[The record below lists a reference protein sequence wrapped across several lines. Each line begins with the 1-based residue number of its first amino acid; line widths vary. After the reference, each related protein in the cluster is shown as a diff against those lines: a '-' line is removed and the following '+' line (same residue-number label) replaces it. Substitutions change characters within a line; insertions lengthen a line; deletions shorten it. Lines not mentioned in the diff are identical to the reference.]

1 MKGPVRLIA
10 RNDIYLL
17 LGLTVATFVIFS
29 RPLTRVLEYTRDIE
43 RTWELQLLPGLVILA
58 VMLMFHEV
66 RKRHDMRE
74 DALAAA
80 AEATQARIHAAEMER
95 LVFFGRALA
104 QSLTLATIRTAAL
117 DYLPKVVEGRT
128 VWTMVRTGDDWE
140 QLATTGDV
148 DPNLSEL
155 AARRALDAGGG
166 APCVSTDEGFLCF
179 PMIVAHAP
187 VGVLGISSEPPVTE
201 RQRIV
206 LAAAA
211 ALLAVSL
218 KNAELFRVVHDNSIR
233 DGLTG
238 CYNRQHALEVLDA
251 ELRRANRSQHHLSL
265 LMLDLDHFK
274 TINDQYGHLCGDA
287 VLSVVGRRMHAVL
300 RASDVKCRYGGEEFL
315 IVLPETTMAGA
326 QRVADILRQD
336 LADHPMMW
344 RVVETPVT
352 IPITA
357 SFGVTA
363 ALPGERNATEMI
375 ARADAAL
382 YRAKEKGRNRV
393 CVAEE
398 NSVTD
403 GLMATAGGT
412 AYHEAVVAA
421 HTSVT
426 R

>member
-1 MKGPVRLIA
+1 MRLVA
-10 RNDIYLL
+10 RDDIYLL

-43 RTWELQLLPGLVILA
+43 RTWDLQLLPGLVILA
-58 VMLMFHEV
+58 VVFMFHEV
-66 RKRHDMRE
+66 RKRHDMRQQ
-74 DALAAA
+74 ALASE
-80 AEATQARIHAAEMER
+80 AEATQARVHAAEMER
-95 LVFFGRALA
+95 LVSFGKALA
-104 QSLTLATIRTAAL
+104 QSLTLASIRTASL

-128 VWTMVRTGDDWE
+128 IWTMARAGEGWE
-140 QLATTGDV
+140 QLAMIGDV
-148 DPNLSEL
+148 EPERCEM
-155 AARRALDAGGG
+155 AARRALDNGAGTIGV
-166 APCVSTDEGFLCF
+166 PTDEGFLCF

-187 VGVLGISSEPPVTE
+187 VGVLGISQEPPVTE
-201 RQRIV
+201 HERIV

-218 KNAELFRVVHDNSIR
+218 KNAELFHVVHDNSIR

-251 ELRRANRSQHHLSL
+251 ELRRSHRSQHALSL

-274 TINDQYGHLCGDA
+274 AINDQYGHLCGDA
-287 VLSVVGRRMHAVL
+287 VLAVVGRRMQAVL

-315 IVLPETTMAGA
+315 VVLPETTMAGA
-326 QRVADILRQD
+326 QRVADVLRQD
-336 LADHPMMW
+336 LADHPMIW
-344 RVVETPVT
+344 HVAETPVT

-357 SFGVTA
+357 SFGVTT
-363 ALPGERNATEMI
+363 ALPGERNATDMI

-398 NSVTD
+398 IGVT
-403 GLMATAGGT
+403 
-412 AYHEAVVAA
+412 V
-421 HTSVT
+421 
-426 R
+426 